1 MRPALI
7 VRRAAA
13 YLDRHDVESPLAE
26 AEVLL
31 AQVLRTDRAGLYASD
46 RGLSSAEAR
55 RFGRALCRRCVGTP
69 LQHLTGE
76 QGFRR
81 LMLAV
86 RRGVFIP
93 RPETE
98 VVIEH
103 ALAAIEGI
111 REPVVVDVGTGTGA
125 IALAVKDERP
135 DARVMAIDI
144 SPEAIALASENSA
157 RLHLE
162 IAVVQ
167 GDLLDPVP
175 RELLGGVDLV
185 VSNPPYVDA
194 EALSAL
200 PREVRGDPE
209 LALVGGIEIY
219 RRLFA
224 GAVHV
229 LRPGG
234 AVVAEIEERAGGP
247 VGDVAEAVGLVDV
260 RILPDLTGRDRVV
273 AARTLC

>member
-1 MRPALI
+1 M
-7 VRRAAA
+7 
-13 YLDRHDVESPLAE
+13 
-26 AEVLL
+26 LL
-31 AQVLRTDRAGLYASD
+31 ARVMRTDRAGLYASG
-46 RGLSSAEAR
+46 RGLSGEEAR

-81 LMLAV
+81 LTLEV
-86 RRGVFIP
+86 RPGVFIP

-98 VVIEH
+98 VVVEH
-103 ALAAIEGI
+103 ALASIERVREAIVI
-111 REPVVVDVGTGTGA
+111 DVGTGTGA

-135 DARVMAIDI
+135 DARVTAIDI
-144 SPEAIALASENSA
+144 SPEAIALATENAA

-162 IAVVQ
+162 IGLVR

-175 RELLGGVDLV
+175 RELLGSVDLV
-185 VSNPPYVDA
+185 VSNPPYVEADA
-194 EALSAL
+194 LPTL

-234 AVVAEIEERAGGP
+234 AMVVEIEEQAAGA
-247 VGDVAEAVGLVDV
+247 VGDVADAAGLVDV
-260 RILPDLTGRDRVV
+260 RILPDLTGRDRVL
-273 AARTLC
+273 AARTPC

>member
-1 MRPALI
+1 MRPAEI

-13 YLDRHDVESPLAE
+13 YLDRHDVESPLTE
-26 AEVLL
+26 AEMLL
-31 AQVLRTDRAGLYASD
+31 AQVLRTDRVGLYASD
-46 RGLSSAEAR
+46 RGLSSSEAR
-55 RFGRALCRRCVGTP
+55 RFGRSLCRRCVGTP

-81 LMLAV
+81 LTLVV
-86 RRGVFIP
+86 RPGVFIP

-98 VVIEH
+98 VVVEH
-103 ALAAIEGI
+103 ALASIEGVD
-111 REPVVVDVGTGTGA
+111 EPVVIDVGTGTGA

-135 DARVMAIDI
+135 DARLTAIDI
-144 SPEAIALASENSA
+144 SPEAIALASENAA
-157 RLHLE
+157 RLRLE
-162 IAVVQ
+162 IGLVQ

-175 RELLGGVDLV
+175 GELLGSVDLV
-185 VSNPPYVDA
+185 VSNPPYVEA
-194 EALSAL
+194 EALPAL

-234 AVVAEIEERAGGP
+234 AVVAEIEERAAGE
-247 VGDVAEAVGLVDV
+247 VAEVAEAAGLIAV
-260 RILPDLTGRDRVV
+260 RILPDLTGRDRVIT
-273 AARTLC
+273 ARAR

>member
-1 MRPALI
+1 MRPAEI

-13 YLDRHDVESPLAE
+13 YLDRHDVESPLTE
-26 AEVLL
+26 AEMLL
-31 AQVLRTDRAGLYASD
+31 AQVLRTDRVGLYASD
-46 RGLSSAEAR
+46 RGLSSSEAR
-55 RFGRALCRRCVGTP
+55 RFGRSLCRRCVGTP

-81 LMLAV
+81 LTLVV
-86 RRGVFIP
+86 RPGVFIP

-98 VVIEH
+98 VVVEH
-103 ALAAIEGI
+103 ALASIEGVD
-111 REPVVVDVGTGTGA
+111 EPVVIDVGTGTGA

-135 DARVMAIDI
+135 DARLTAIDI
-144 SPEAIALASENSA
+144 SPEAIALASENAA
-157 RLHLE
+157 RLRLE
-162 IAVVQ
+162 IGLVQ

-175 RELLGGVDLV
+175 GELLGSVDLV
-185 VSNPPYVDA
+185 VSNPPYVEA
-194 EALSAL
+194 EALPAL

-234 AVVAEIEERAGGP
+234 AVVAEIEERAAGE
-247 VGDVAEAVGLVDV
+247 VAEVAEAAGLIAV
-260 RILPDLTGRDRVV
+260 RILPDLTGRDRVI
-273 AARTLC
+273 AARAR

>member
-1 MRPALI
+1 VRPAEI

-31 AQVLRTDRAGLYASD
+31 AQVLRTDRAGLYSSD
-46 RGLSSAEAR
+46 RGLSGSEAR

-81 LMLAV
+81 LTLVV
-86 RRGVFIP
+86 RPGVFIP

-98 VVIEH
+98 VVVEQ
-103 ALAAIEGI
+103 ALASIEGVA
-111 REPVVVDVGTGTGA
+111 EPVVIDVGTGTGA

-135 DARVMAIDI
+135 DARVKAIDI
-144 SPEAIALASENSA
+144 SPEAIALAAENAA

-162 IAVVQ
+162 IALVQ

-175 RELLGGVDLV
+175 REILGSVDLV
-185 VSNPPYVDA
+185 VSNPPYIEA
-194 EALSAL
+194 EALPAL
-200 PREVRGDPE
+200 PREVRRDPE
-209 LALVGGIEIY
+209 LALVGGVEIY

-234 AVVAEIEERAGGP
+234 AVVAEVEERAAGP
-247 VGDVAEAVGLVDV
+247 VGDVAEAAGLVAV
-260 RILPDLTGRDRVV
+260 RILPDLTGRDRVLV
-273 AARTLC
+273 ARTPC

>member
-1 MRPALI
+1 MRPAEI

-13 YLDRHDVESPLAE
+13 YLDRHDVESPLTE
-26 AEVLL
+26 AEMLL
-31 AQVLRTDRAGLYASD
+31 AQVLRTDRVGLYASD
-46 RGLSSAEAR
+46 RGLSSSEAR
-55 RFGRALCRRCVGTP
+55 RFGRSLCRRCVGTP

-81 LMLAV
+81 LTLVV
-86 RRGVFIP
+86 RPGVFIP

-98 VVIEH
+98 VVVEH
-103 ALAAIEGI
+103 ALASIEGVD
-111 REPVVVDVGTGTGA
+111 EPVVIDVGTGTGA

-135 DARVMAIDI
+135 DARLTAIDI
-144 SPEAIALASENSA
+144 SPEAIALASENAA
-157 RLHLE
+157 RLRLE
-162 IAVVQ
+162 IGLVQ

-175 RELLGGVDLV
+175 GELLGSVDLV
-185 VSNPPYVDA
+185 VSNPPYVEA
-194 EALSAL
+194 EALPAL

-234 AVVAEIEERAGGP
+234 AVVAEIEERAAGE
-247 VGDVAEAVGLVDV
+247 VAEVAEAAGLVAV
-260 RILPDLTGRDRVV
+260 RILPDLTGRDRVI
-273 AARTLC
+273 AARAR

>member
-1 MRPALI
+1 MRPAEI

-13 YLDRHDVESPLAE
+13 YLDRHDVESPLME
-26 AEVLL
+26 AESLL

-46 RGLSSAEAR
+46 RGLSGAEAR

-76 QGFRR
+76 QEFRR
-81 LMLAV
+81 LTLAV
-86 RRGVFIP
+86 RPGVFIP

-98 VVIEH
+98 VVVEH
-103 ALAAIEGI
+103 ALASIEGI
-111 REPVVVDVGTGTGA
+111 SEPVVIDVGTGTGA
-125 IALAVKDERP
+125 IALAVKGERP

-144 SPEAIALASENSA
+144 SPEAIALAAENA
-157 RLHLE
+157 AELHLE
-162 IAVVQ
+162 IGLVQ

-175 RELLGGVDLV
+175 RELLGDVDLV

-194 EALSAL
+194 VALPSL

-209 LALVGGIEIY
+209 LALVGGIDIY

-229 LRPGG
+229 LKRGG
-234 AVVAEIEERAGGP
+234 AVVAEIDERSAGP
-247 VGDVAEAVGLVDV
+247 VGDVAGSTGLVAV
-260 RILPDLTGRDRVV
+260 RIWPDLTGRDRVIV
-273 AARTLC
+273 ARTT

>member
-1 MRPALI
+1 MRPVEI

-13 YLDRHDVESPLAE
+13 YLDRHDVESPLSE

-144 SPEAIALASENSA
+144 STEAIALALENSA
-157 RLHLE
+157 SLHLE

-229 LRPGG
+229 LRLGG

-273 AARTLC
+273 AARTPC

>member
-111 REPVVVDVGTGTGA
+111 GEPVVVDVGTGTGA

-144 SPEAIALASENSA
+144 STEAIALALENSA
-157 RLHLE
+157 SLHLE

-167 GDLLDPVP
+167 GDLLDPMP
-175 RELLGGVDLV
+175 KELLGGVDLV

-194 EALSAL
+194 QALPPL
-200 PREVRGDPE
+200 PREVRRDPE

-273 AARTLC
+273 AARTPC

>member
-1 MRPALI
+1 MRPAEI

-13 YLDRHDVESPLAE
+13 YLDRHGVESPLAE

-46 RGLSSAEAR
+46 RGPSSAEAR

-86 RRGVFIP
+86 RPGVFIP

-98 VVIEH
+98 VVVER
-103 ALAAIEGI
+103 ALASIEGI
-111 REPVVVDVGTGTGA
+111 REPVVIDVGTGTGA

-135 DARVMAIDI
+135 DARLIAIDI
-144 SPEAIALASENSA
+144 SAEAIDLASENAA

-175 RELLGGVDLV
+175 RELVGGVDLV
-185 VSNPPYVDA
+185 VCNPPYIDA
-194 EALSAL
+194 DALSAL
-200 PREVRGDPE
+200 SREVRIEPV

-224 GAVHV
+224 AAVHV

-234 AVVAEIEERAGGP
+234 AVVAEIEERAAGP
-247 VGDVAEAVGLVDV
+247 VRDVAEAAGFVDV
-260 RILPDLTGRDRVV
+260 QILPDLSGRDRVV
-273 AARTLC
+273 AARTP